1 MTDNTVVSLNTPQDP
16 LTELIRQ
23 GARDLI
29 AQAVEAELQQ
39 LLAQH
44 QSVMVDGKQAIV
56 RNGFLPERTLQTGVG
71 DVEVQIPKVRDRS
84 RNGVKFNSN
93 LIPPYLKR
101 TKSAGMLST
110 NSGVSVT
117 SVGVAMFRGLRSNGT
132 KVYV

>member
-29 AQAVEAELQQ
+29 AQAVEAEVQQ
-39 LLAQH
+39 LLAQY
-44 QSVMVDGKQAIV
+44 QNSMVDGKQAIV

-84 RNGVKFNSN
+84 GNGVKFNSS

-101 TKSAGMLST
+101 TK
-110 NSGVSVT
+110 VSVH
-117 SVGVAMFRGLRSNGT
+117 RGILT
-132 KVYV
+132 YHA

>member
-16 LTELIRQ
+16 LTKLIRQ
-23 GARDLI
+23 GARGLI

-44 QSVMVDGKQAIV
+44 RNVMVDSKQAIV

-71 DVEVQIPKVRDRS
+71 DVEVQLPKVRERS
-84 RNGVKFNSN
+84 GNGVKFNSN

-101 TKSAGMLST
+101 TKSFNITLDLLYSII
-110 NSGVSVT
+110 
-117 SVGVAMFRGLRSNGT
+117 
-132 KVYV
+132 